1 MLKRTKIIYLI
12 LSQRKILNIKID
24 QMFLI
29 SLSRPLYKK
38 EIHNTCD

>member
-29 SLSRPLYKK
+29 SLSRLLYKK

>member
-29 SLSRPLYKK
+29 FLSRPLYKK